1 VRPASL
7 RGQVAPILVALAV
20 IAVVWLLPDVGS
32 DPTDVGLSPVT
43 AERGV
48 VVAIEP
54 LEPDSDDPF
63 GEALGPLVV
72 RLVDGPRAGEEVRAF
87 VGLPSTQASVEDFRV
102 GDEVVVT
109 FTEQPDGPAFVAVS
123 ERWRLPVMALL
134 VIAFAAAIV
143 VVGGW
148 RGLRAL
154 VALALTVVLVIK
166 LLVPAILEG
175 VPPVPLAVALA
186 GVITVATILLTE
198 GLGRT
203 SLAAILGTVGGLAV
217 TAAISALVSEAAAF
231 SGAPAGEIA
240 FFELP
245 SGEALD
251 VRGLLLAAII
261 LGAVGVLDDVTV
273 SQAATV
279 EALAAETRLR
289 SVALWQRAL
298 RVGRSHIAATVNTL
312 FMAYV
317 GASLPLIVFLA
328 LSAEPAL
335 LTLDRESLALEVVRT
350 LAGSLGIVAAM
361 PLTTAIAILLVGSG
375 PPALAPGAHSGPDD
389 GSTLAELTVDRP
401 RGMRRRGSS
410 RRR

>member
-1 VRPASL
+1 MSTASL
-7 RGQVAPILVALAV
+7 RGQVAPIFVALAV
-20 IAVVWLLPDVGS
+20 IAVVWLLPDVRP
-32 DPTDVGLSPVT
+32 DPADVGLSPVT

-54 LEPDSDDPF
+54 VEPDPDDPF
-63 GEALGPLVV
+63 AEAQGPLIV
-72 RLVDGPRAGEEVRAF
+72 RLVDGARGGEELRAF
-87 VGLPSTQASVEDFRV
+87 VGLPSTQATAEDFRV

-109 FTEQPDGPAFVAVS
+109 FTEQADGPAFVAVS

-134 VIAFAAAIV
+134 VIAFAGAIV
-143 VVGGW
+143 AVGGW

-154 VALALTVVLVIK
+154 VALALTVALVVKI
-166 LLVPAILEG
+166 LVPAILEG
-175 VPPVPLAVALA
+175 MPPVPLAVGLA
-186 GVITVATILLTE
+186 GIITVATILLTE

-203 SLAAILGTVGGLAV
+203 SLAAILGTVGGLGV
-217 TAAISALVSEAAAF
+217 TAVVSALVGDAAAF

-240 FFELP
+240 FLELP
-245 SGEALD
+245 SGDALD

-279 EALAAETRLR
+279 EELAAATRLR

-328 LSAEPAL
+328 LSAEPTL
-335 LTLDRESLALEVVRT
+335 LTLDREALALEVVRT
-350 LAGSLGIVAAM
+350 LAGGLGIVAAM
-361 PLTTAIAILLVGSG
+361 PLTTAIATLFVNAHPPTLQTHPAEPDEREMQELVM
-375 PPALAPGAHSGPDD
+375 
-389 GSTLAELTVDRP
+389 DRP
-401 RGMRRRGSS
+401 RGMRRRGSL